1 MHVKKYTSLL
11 HLLKKKILT
20 NHLSLPRKI
29 LRNKNRFHTEINNRT
44 FWQSD
49 FLNHSAVFRITFTIF
64 QRLHHVAMQN
74 PETFFYFLADKLEWK
89 FQKRNSYFEWT
100 SIEHWGIYKF
110 WVIKQNAAGYLGTD
124 QIVYLLYGSFIS
136 L

>member
-1 MHVKKYTSLL
+1 MQCCNAK
-11 HLLKKKILT
+11 
-20 NHLSLPRKI
+20 PRN
-29 LRNKNRFHTEINNRT
+29 L
-44 FWQSD
+44 
-49 FLNHSAVFRITFTIF
+49 
-64 QRLHHVAMQN
+64 
-74 PETFFYFLADKLEWK
+74 FYFLADKLEWK